1 VGARTG
7 VGDRYDVIVVGLGA
21 LGSAAA
27 YWAVRRGLRVLG
39 LERFELGHARGASE
53 DHSRIIRR
61 SYASSDYVRFTRAA
75 FEAWDVV
82 AAEAGEQL
90 VTLTGGLDLFPSDR
104 PDDPRDYME
113 AMDAEDVPYQV
124 LDADELMRRWPAWRV
139 PRHLTAIHQPDA
151 GIVAASRA
159 NAAHRRLAFARGADL
174 RDQTPVLGVA
184 EDGSTFAV
192 RTADAT
198 FHADALVI
206 AADAWTNE
214 ILEPFGV
221 RLPLRITQEQVT
233 YFDAADAEAFRPEA
247 FPVWIWHDTPHM
259 YGLPSFG
266 QPGPKVAIHGGGP
279 EVTPE
284 TRTFEP
290 DPGYAAHV
298 EWFLRD
304 HLAGALGPVLELRT
318 CIYTLTPDQHFVLDL
333 VPGVAHASFGLGTAH
348 AFKFA
353 SAFGRALVD
362 LAYDGETEWRFPR
375 FAADRPELRV

>member
-1 VGARTG
+1 MATSGPS
-7 VGDRYDVIVVGLGA
+7 DRYDVIVVGLGA

-27 YWAVRRGLRVLG
+27 YWGVRRGLSVLG

-53 DHSRIIRR
+53 DHSRIIRM

-75 FEAWDVV
+75 FEAWDEV
-82 AAEAGEQL
+82 AAEAGERI
-90 VTLTGGLDLFPSDR
+90 VTPTGGLDLFPSDR
-104 PDDPRDYME
+104 PDDPKDYLE
-113 AMDAEDVPYQV
+113 AMDAEDVAYEV
-124 LDADELMRRWPAWRV
+124 LDAKELTRRWPAWHV
-139 PRHLTAIHQPDA
+139 PDQLTAIHQTDA

-159 NAAHRRLAFARGADL
+159 NAAHRRLALARGADL
-174 RDQTPVLGVA
+174 RAQTPVLGFA
-184 EDGSTFAV
+184 EDGSGFTV
-192 RTADAT
+192 ETATDT

-214 ILEPFGV
+214 VLEPFGV
-221 RLPLRITQEQVT
+221 RLPLRILQEQVT
-233 YFDAADAEAFRPEA
+233 YLDAAVAASFLPEA

-290 DPGYAAHV
+290 DPGYAEHV
-298 EWFLRD
+298 EAFVRD
-304 HLAGALGPVLELRT
+304 HLPGALGPVLEVRT

-353 SAFGRALVD
+353 SAFGRALLD
-362 LAYDGETEWRFPR
+362 LAYDGATPWRFPR
-375 FAADRPELRV
+375 FAADRPVLRV